1 MRLRLDAGG
10 QTRFDALM
18 ATLGT
23 APRDLSDPTLYVN
36 REFSWLDFNARV
48 LALAADRSQPLLE
61 RCKFLAIFSSNLDEF
76 FMVRVAG
83 VMDAIEAGRPSSTPD
98 QLPREEVLA
107 GIRERVLELTDLQ
120 ASVWRDDVRPALAD
134 EGIVVTNLD
143 DLPEAARDDLHA
155 RFEREI
161 EPVLIPLAVGPGLPF
176 PYISGLSLNL
186 GLTVRDPHTGE
197 SRFARVKVPRTLPR
211 FVRAGE
217 MLVPVEQVIA
227 ANLGEVFPGM
237 EITRRVLFRVTR
249 DADFSISDEADD
261 LLNAVERELR
271 RRRFGGPVRV
281 EVEAR
286 SSNTLLEE
294 IKEGLGVTDAEVY
307 PISSLL
313 DQTSLLQVA
322 SLDRPDLKDR
332 PWEPR
337 VPARL
342 MGGGDE
348 GGMFAE
354 IRRGDILV
362 HHPYD
367 SFEASV
373 GRFVQEAADDPDVVT
388 IEQTL
393 YRTSGDTPIVPALIR
408 AAERGK
414 GTVCLVE
421 LKARF
426 DEEQNIRWAK
436 ALERAGVHVVYG
448 LPGLKTHAKLCLV
461 VRREGNR
468 LRRYAHIGTGNYHP
482 TTARL
487 YTDVG
492 LFTCRQDLVDDVA
505 DLFNYLTGFSRPPD
519 YRGSL
524 VAPEHLR
531 DDLVAHIDRVTQRH
545 EQGHQ
550 GHIRM
555 KLNSFIDG
563 RIIQA
568 LFRASCAGVPVE
580 VCVRGICG
588 FVPGIPGVSEN
599 IRVTSVVGR
608 FLEHSRIFV
617 FTSGD
622 ERVVLTGSADLMAR
636 NLDDRVELVA
646 PVNDPASADELV
658 AIVDT
663 MLADTASAWRL
674 HPDRSWERV
683 APPTGEPVF
692 SSQQA
697 LMDRAAGRPEAAPR
711 DDR

>member
-1 MRLRLDAGG
+1 MDRETGFHG
-10 QTRFDALM
+10 PM
-18 ATLGT
+18 ATTGT
-23 APRDLSDPTLYVN
+23 TPRDLSDPALYVN

-48 LALAADRSQPLLE
+48 LALAADPAQPLLE

-76 FMVRVAG
+76 FMVRVASVIG
-83 VMDAIEAGRPSSTPD
+83 ALEAGRPSSTPD
-98 QLPREEVLA
+98 RLSREQVLA
-107 GIRERVLELTDLQ
+107 RIRERVLELVDLQ
-120 ASVWRDDVRPALAD
+120 ASVWRDDVRPALAA
-134 EGIVVTNLD
+134 EGIVVANID
-143 DLPEAARDDLHA
+143 DLPGGAQADLHS

-211 FVRAGE
+211 FVRGGD

-227 ANLGEVFPGM
+227 ANLGRVFPGM

-261 LLNAVERELR
+261 LLNAVERELS

-286 SSNTLLEE
+286 SSDTLLEE
-294 IKEGLGVTDAEVY
+294 IRDGLGVADSEVY

-313 DQTSLLQVA
+313 DQTALRQVA
-322 SLDRPDLKDR
+322 ALDRPDLKDR

-342 MGGGDE
+342 MGGRDDGDI
-348 GGMFAE
+348 FAE

-373 GRFVQEAADDPDVVT
+373 ARFVHEAADDPDVVT

-482 TTARL
+482 TTSRL
-487 YTDVG
+487 YTDTG
-492 LFTCRQDLVDDVA
+492 LFTCREDVVDDVA
-505 DLFNYLTGFSRPPD
+505 DLFNYLTGFARSPE
-519 YRGSL
+519 YRRAL

-531 DDLVAHIDRVTQRH
+531 DGLLEQIDRVTERH
-545 EQGHQ
+545 GQGHP

-555 KLNSFIDG
+555 KLNSLIDG
-563 RIIQA
+563 RLIQA
-568 LFRASCAGVPVE
+568 LFRASCAGVPVDL
-580 VCVRGICG
+580 CVRGICG
-588 FVPGIPGVSEN
+588 FVPGVPGVSEN
-599 IRVTSVVGR
+599 IHVLSVVGR
-608 FLEHSRIFV
+608 FLEHSRIFA
-617 FTSGD
+617 FISGG
-622 ERVVLTGSADLMAR
+622 ERAVYTGSADIMAR
-636 NLDDRVELVA
+636 NLDDRVEMVA
-646 PVNDPASADELV
+646 PVDDPVLADELMAV
-658 AIVDT
+658 LDI
-663 MLADTASAWRL
+663 MFADTATAWRL

-683 APPTGEPVF
+683 RPEGGAAPF

-697 LMDRAAGRPEAAPR
+697 FMDMASGRPEALPA

>member
-1 MRLRLDAGG
+1 
-10 QTRFDALM
+10 M
-18 ATLGT
+18 ATTGEIT
-23 APRDLSDPTLYVN
+23 RDLADPSLYIN

-48 LALAADRSQPLLE
+48 LALAADDAQPLLE
-61 RCKFLAIFSSNLDEF
+61 RCKFLSIFSSNLDEF
-76 FMVRVAG
+76 FMVRVASA
-83 VMDAIEAGRPSSTPD
+83 MDALEAGRASSTPD
-98 QLPREEVLA
+98 RLSREEVLS
-107 GIRERVLELTDLQ
+107 GIRERVLELVDLQ
-120 ASVWRDDVRPALAD
+120 ASVWRDGVRPALAA
-134 EGIVVTNLD
+134 EGIVIANID
-143 DLPEAARDDLHA
+143 DLPPDDLDDMQR
-155 RFEREI
+155 RFEREVA
-161 EPVLIPLAVGPGLPF
+161 PVLIPLAVGPGLPF

-186 GLTVRDPHTGE
+186 GLTVRDPQSGE
-197 SRFARVKVPRTLPR
+197 TRFARVKVPRMMPR
-211 FVRAGE
+211 FLPIGGV
-217 MLVPVEQVIA
+217 LVPVEQAIA
-227 ANLGEVFPGM
+227 ANLGVLFPGM

-261 LLNAVERELR
+261 LLNAVERELS

-294 IKEGLGVTDAEVY
+294 IKEGLGITDFEVY

-313 DQTSLLQVA
+313 DQTGLRQVA
-322 SLDRPDLKDR
+322 DIDRPDLKDL
-332 PWEPR
+332 PWNPR

-342 MGGGDE
+342 IRDGEE
-348 GGMFAE
+348 GGMLAE

-367 SFEASV
+367 SFEDSV
-373 GRFVQEAADDPDVVT
+373 ARFVQEAADDPDVVT

-426 DEEQNIRWAK
+426 DEERNIRWAK

-492 LFTCRQDLVDDVA
+492 LFTCREDIVDDVA
-505 DLFNYLTGFSRPPD
+505 DLFNYLTGFSRSPE
-519 YRGSL
+519 YRRAL

-531 DDLVAHIDRVTQRH
+531 DDLVACIDRVTARH
-545 EQGHQ
+545 QAGEP

-555 KLNSFIDG
+555 KLNSMIDG
-563 RIIQA
+563 RVIQA
-568 LFRASCAGVPVE
+568 LFRASNAGVPVE
-580 VCVRGICG
+580 VLVRGICG
-588 FVPGIPGVSEN
+588 FLPGVPGASEN

-622 ERVVLTGSADLMAR
+622 ERQVLTGSADIMAR
-636 NLDDRVELVA
+636 NLDDRVELIT
-646 PVNDPASADELV
+646 PVDDPDLAADLV
-658 AIVDT
+658 SIVDT
-663 MLADTASAWRL
+663 MLVDTAGAWRL
-674 HPDRSWERV
+674 HPDGVWERV
-683 APPTGEPVF
+683 RPAGGDVPF

-697 LMDRAAGRPEAAPR
+697 LMDRAAHRPVAGPR

>member
-1 MRLRLDAGG
+1 MDRETG
-10 QTRFDALM
+10 FHNLM
-18 ATLGT
+18 ATTGT
-23 APRDLSDPTLYVN
+23 TPRDLSDPALYVN

-48 LALAADRSQPLLE
+48 LALAADPSHPLLE

-83 VMDAIEAGRPSSTPD
+83 VIEALEAGRPSSTPD
-98 QLPREEVLA
+98 RLPREQVLE
-107 GIRERVLELTDLQ
+107 GIRERVLELVDLQ
-120 ASVWRDDVRPALAD
+120 ASVWRDDVRPALAA
-134 EGIVVTNLD
+134 EGIVVANID
-143 DLPEAARDDLHA
+143 DLPEGGQADLHS

-197 SRFARVKVPRTLPR
+197 SRFARVKVPRMLPR
-211 FVRAGE
+211 FVRGGD

-227 ANLGEVFPGM
+227 ANLGRVFPGM

-261 LLNAVERELR
+261 LLNAVERELS

-286 SSNTLLEE
+286 SSDTLLED
-294 IKEGLGVTDAEVY
+294 IKDGLGVSDSEVY

-313 DQTSLLQVA
+313 DQTALWQVA
-322 SLDRPDLKDR
+322 SLDRPELKDR

-342 MGGGDE
+342 MGGRDDGDI
-348 GGMFAE
+348 FAE

-373 GRFVQEAADDPDVVT
+373 ARFVHEAADDPDVVT

-487 YTDVG
+487 YTDMG
-492 LFTCRQDLVDDVA
+492 LFTCRDDVVDDVA
-505 DLFNYLTGFSRPPD
+505 ELFNYLTGFARPPQ
-519 YRGSL
+519 YRRAL

-531 DDLVAHIDRVTQRH
+531 DALIKRIDRVTERH
-545 EQGHQ
+545 GQGHP

-555 KLNSFIDG
+555 KLNSLIDG
-563 RIIQA
+563 RLIQA
-568 LFRASCAGVPVE
+568 LFRASCAGVPVDL
-580 VCVRGICG
+580 CVRGVCG
-588 FVPGIPGVSEN
+588 FVPGMPGVSEN
-599 IRVTSVVGR
+599 IHVLSVVGR
-608 FLEHSRIFV
+608 FLEHSRIFE
-617 FTSGD
+617 FTSGA
-622 ERVVLTGSADLMAR
+622 ERAVYMGSADIMAR

-646 PVNDPASADELV
+646 PVDDPVVAAELTSV
-658 AIVDT
+658 LDV
-663 MLADTASAWRL
+663 MLADTATAWRL

-683 APPTGEPVF
+683 RPAEVDAPF

-697 LMDRAAGRPEAAPR
+697 LMDIAAARPEASPA

>member
-1 MRLRLDAGG
+1 
-10 QTRFDALM
+10 M
-18 ATLGT
+18 ATTGERT
-23 APRDLSDPTLYVN
+23 RDLADPSLYIN

-48 LALAADRSQPLLE
+48 LALAADDAQPLLE
-61 RCKFLAIFSSNLDEF
+61 RCKFLSIFSSNLDEF
-76 FMVRVAG
+76 FMVRVAST
-83 VMDAIEAGRPSSTPD
+83 MDALEAGRASSTPD
-98 QLPREEVLA
+98 RLSREEVLS
-107 GIRERVLELTDLQ
+107 GIRERVLELVDLQ
-120 ASVWRDDVRPALAD
+120 ASVWRDDVRPALAA
-134 EGIVVTNLD
+134 EGIVIANID
-143 DLPEAARDDLHA
+143 DLVPDDLADMQA
-155 RFEREI
+155 RFEREVA
-161 EPVLIPLAVGPGLPF
+161 PVLIPLAVGPGLPF

-186 GLTVRDPHTGE
+186 GLTVRDPQSGE
-197 SRFARVKVPRTLPR
+197 TRFARVKVPRMMPR
-211 FVRAGE
+211 FLPIGGV
-217 MLVPVEQVIA
+217 LLPVEQAIA
-227 ANLGEVFPGM
+227 ANLGVLFPGM

-261 LLNAVERELR
+261 LLNAVEHELS

-294 IKEGLGVTDAEVY
+294 IKEGLGITDVEVY

-313 DQTSLLQVA
+313 DQTGLRQVA
-322 SLDRPDLKDR
+322 DIDRPDLKDR
-332 PWEPR
+332 PWQPR

-342 MGGGDE
+342 IRDGEE
-348 GGMFAE
+348 GGMLAE

-367 SFEASV
+367 SFEDSV
-373 GRFVQEAADDPDVVT
+373 ARFVQEAADDPDVVT

-426 DEEQNIRWAK
+426 DEERNIRWAK

-492 LFTCRQDLVDDVA
+492 LFTCREDIVDDVA
-505 DLFNYLTGFSRPPD
+505 DLFNYLTGFSRSPE
-519 YRGSL
+519 YRRAL

-531 DDLVAHIDRVTQRH
+531 DDLIGCIDRVTERH
-545 EQGHQ
+545 QAGEP

-555 KLNSFIDG
+555 KLNSMIDG
-563 RIIQA
+563 RVIEA
-568 LFRASCAGVPVE
+568 LFRASNAGVPVE
-580 VCVRGICG
+580 VLVRGICG
-588 FVPGIPGVSEN
+588 FLPGVPGASEN

-622 ERVVLTGSADLMAR
+622 EQQVLTGSADIMAR
-636 NLDDRVELVA
+636 NLDDRVELIT
-646 PVNDPASADELV
+646 PVDDPDLAADLV
-658 AIVDT
+658 SMVDT
-663 MLADTASAWRL
+663 MLMDTAGAWRL
-674 HPDRSWERV
+674 HADRAWERV
-683 APPTGEPVF
+683 RPAAGDPPF

-697 LMDRAAGRPEAAPR
+697 LMDRAAHRPVAGPR